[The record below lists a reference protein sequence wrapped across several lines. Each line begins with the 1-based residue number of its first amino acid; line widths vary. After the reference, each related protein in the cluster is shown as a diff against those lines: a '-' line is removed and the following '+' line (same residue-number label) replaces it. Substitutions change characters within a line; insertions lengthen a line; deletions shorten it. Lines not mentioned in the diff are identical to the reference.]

1 MQKNPFSMKKV
12 LQAGLIG
19 GVVAMLMA
27 LVGMVAAFGQR
38 YIISGVITMGQVL
51 FLAPILLMV
60 YLSLQKASP
69 PSNIKLVQAGLLGG
83 LVGSA
88 VLAGLVLL
96 GNIVNLRVMLINASP
111 ELYKILTFN
120 QSNIIGALLLLVIGL
135 VIGTVAVGVRLFP
148 ERLRNTLIQA
158 TFWVFMIGLLRD
170 LIVTVSYRWGP
181 LAVIIKQFFAV
192 SGLIFNCFLTD
203 RRTALLA
210 TRSA

>member
-111 ELYKILTFN
+111 ELYN
-120 QSNIIGALLLLVIGL
+120 
-135 VIGTVAVGVRLFP
+135 R
-148 ERLRNTLIQA
+148 
-158 TFWVFMIGLLRD
+158 
-170 LIVTVSYRWGP
+170 
-181 LAVIIKQFFAV
+181 AV
-192 SGLIFNCFLTD
+192 SRAPALSPCSQSSD
-203 RRTALLA
+203 RSRCP
-210 TRSA
+210 